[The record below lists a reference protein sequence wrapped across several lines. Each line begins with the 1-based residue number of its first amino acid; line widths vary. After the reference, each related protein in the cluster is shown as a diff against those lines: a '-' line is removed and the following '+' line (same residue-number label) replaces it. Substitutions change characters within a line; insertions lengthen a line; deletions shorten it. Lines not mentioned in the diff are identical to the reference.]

1 MCIYLN
7 FLEELTWFISC
18 FWYEH
23 VYWLS
28 ERRWRLDLGMDFKL
42 LQRLALPSRFTK
54 FMEALIVCLLLIHGK
69 MIMFLCQITFLP
81 LSYVTLQKKHAIFF
95 YVKILPLSYLQA
107 LPNPSKEACYIFLC
121 QLFPMFWLLFGS
133 LDNLV
138 APDRPCHSW

>member
-69 MIMFLCQITFLP
+69 IIMFVCQITFFPWAMSHFKRSMLHFSMSKFC
-81 LSYVTLQKKHAIFF
+81 LWAICRHCQILQKKHATFF
-95 YVKILPLSYLQA
+95 YVNFFQCFGFCLAAWIIL
-107 LPNPSKEACYIFLC
+107 
-121 QLFPMFWLLFGS
+121 
-133 LDNLV
+133 
-138 APDRPCHSW
+138 